1 MGILRYILIVGCCLV
16 WSAHVI
22 GANVKDTIEYRAQVW
37 IDKTDLERYGGE
49 ADFKKNL
56 KKMFHNTTRFWNES
70 PNKFNHYFRFVPVE
84 ELYVYDIQGNRD
96 RYDEFK
102 DKAFGPMDTDK
113 ADFVLFMAL
122 DAKKGGLSCGRGGK
136 SGQAV
141 VMCYIKAQQNI
152 FTDALYPN
160 QGTYSNLGHEYGHV
174 RGAADMYQYLIS
186 AEKNPISHE
195 RFDPPKCN
203 MGTGYR
209 MWSDYCSALFNFE
222 AYKKQVSGNLDEQT
236 FPQKMKLK
244 VTKNGKSRK
253 GVTIN
258 FYGTRAG
265 FRDVY
270 PQAFRTLTTD
280 RKGEVLVENVY
291 KLYYPDLD
299 SPGVPPK
306 QPKDE
311 FPYSRWYCFLLEVID
326 GDTKEYVWL
335 PDFEIRTD
343 FLVTGRDTYEQT
355 ISL

>member
-1 MGILRYILIVGCCLV
+1 MGILKYILLACSCLT
-16 WSAHVI
+16 WATHASAAI
-22 GANVKDTIEYRAQVW
+22 VKDTIEYRAQVW
-37 IDKTDLERYGGE
+37 VDKTDLERYGGE
-49 ADFKKNL
+49 EEFNKNL

-70 PNKFNHYFRFVPVE
+70 PNKFNHYFRFVPAE
-84 ELYVYDIQGNRD
+84 ELHVYDIQGDRN

-102 DKAFGPMDTDK
+102 DKAYGPMDTAK

-209 MWSDYCSALFNFE
+209 MWSDYCSALFNHE
-222 AYKKQVSGNLDEQT
+222 AYKKQVSGNLDKLT
-236 FPQKMKLK
+236 FPKNLTLK
-244 VTKNGKSRK
+244 VTKNGKARK
-253 GVTIN
+253 GVIIN

-270 PQAFRTLTTD
+270 PQAFRTLITD
-280 RKGEVLVENVY
+280 KKGQITIEDVY
-291 KLYYPDLD
+291 KLYYPDLNA
-299 SPGVPPK
+299 PGVPPK
-306 QPKDE
+306 EPKDE
-311 FPYSRWYCFLLEVID
+311 FPYSRWYCFLLEVVD
-326 GDTKEYVWL
+326 GETTKYVWL

-343 FLVTGRDTYEQT
+343 YLTTGNETYKKIIEQ
-355 ISL
+355 